1 MYTLASTMTFY
12 SFGISHTYTPL
23 FSGHLDLDLDHHEL
37 AQSIKNLEKCKKRS
51 ILGHILTFYVHF
63 LQEKQD

>member
-12 SFGISHTYTPL
+12 SFGLSHAYTPSL

-37 AQSIKNLEKCKKRS
+37 AQSIKNLEKCKKEA
-51 ILGHILTFYVHF
+51 Y
-63 LQEKQD
+63 